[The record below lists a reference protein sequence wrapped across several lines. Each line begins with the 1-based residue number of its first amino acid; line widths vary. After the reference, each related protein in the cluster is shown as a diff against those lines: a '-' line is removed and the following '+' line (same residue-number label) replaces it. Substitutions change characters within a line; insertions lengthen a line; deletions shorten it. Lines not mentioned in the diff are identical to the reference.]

1 MNTHTRSRL
10 ASACFAV
17 ALCFNMGMGC
27 NNTPVL
33 HVDSP
38 VNGTFSNASS
48 VIVTGRVEKAVNTN
62 STLTVNGVPVTIQPD
77 LTWTTTVNLDP
88 VAIVNP
94 ILVRLERPPKIVRQ
108 RVTVIAGDSIVDGD
122 FSLEAMSMRL
132 TAGGLDAMEPIL
144 GGLFALDPGTL
155 VPVGTVLDSSCQIP
169 GPFGTCL
176 GSATTSVSN
185 PTPTISNFAI
195 DMSPMVDEIDGTIS
209 IFDLQIHLDID
220 GTGLVP
226 NCGLRL
232 DAAVT
237 TLPGTYAVEP
247 DPVNPSGVDVQQ
259 NSISVSFTGFNQTF
273 TSGLCDVPIIGDI
286 IQAIIGDLA
295 PTVTQGFQ
303 TFLSD
308 PDGSGPLDAPV
319 AEAIEMA
326 TVGLDLDG
334 SIGSQIGVNLEAPHF
349 LLAEDINGLTIGTD
363 ARITAATPDPT
374 APDLL
379 GSYHVNQVFPNYPVL
394 TPVGGLSYD
403 LGLCIGTS
411 AFNQLLKAEV
421 ESGLLRQV
429 LTELDLGFGSGPQPI
444 TAGLLA
450 LFIPELANADPN
462 LPLELHVLPELAPFT
477 TGLAG
482 PAGEL
487 ATLHLPSL
495 RIKLVEPAAAG
506 PLVEVIVDATTGL
519 DFGFANGQIAVTIGG
534 VAPGSLNVDIVDN
547 RLATNETVLAGVLG
561 FALDQTLPSLADSFG
576 GFPLPD
582 LLGLQLNFVEA
593 SKNGEFIS
601 VFLDLSQGP

>member
-1 MNTHTRSRL
+1 LPDSG
-10 ASACFAV
+10 
-17 ALCFNMGMGC
+17 ALRH
-27 NNTPVL
+27 L
-33 HVDSP
+33 
-38 VNGTFSNASS
+38 
-48 VIVTGRVEKAVNTN
+48 
-62 STLTVNGVPVTIQPD
+62 
-77 LTWTTTVNLDP
+77 
-88 VAIVNP
+88 
-94 ILVRLERPPKIVRQ
+94 
-108 RVTVIAGDSIVDGD
+108 
-122 FSLEAMSMRL
+122 
-132 TAGGLDAMEPIL
+132 L
-144 GGLFALDPGTL
+144 G
-155 VPVGTVLDSSCQIP
+155 
-169 GPFGTCL
+169 
-176 GSATTSVSN
+176 ATTSVAN
-185 PTPTISNFAI
+185 PPPTISNFAI

-247 DPVNPSGVDVQQ
+247 DPLNPSGVDVQQ

-319 AEAIEMA
+319 ADAIELA

-374 APDLL
+374 APDLTA
-379 GSYHVNQVFPNYPVL
+379 SYHVDQVFPNYPAL
-394 TPVGGLSYD
+394 TPVGGFSYD

-411 AFNQLLKAEV
+411 AFNQLLKSEI

-429 LTELDLGFGSGPQPI
+429 LTELDLGFGPQPI

-450 LFIPELANADPN
+450 LFIPELSNADPN
-462 LPLELHVLPELAPFT
+462 LALELHVLPELAPFT
-477 TGLAG
+477 TGAAG
-482 PAGEL
+482 PSGEL
-487 ATLHLPSL
+487 ATLQLPSL
-495 RIKLVEPAAAG
+495 RINLVQPG
-506 PLVEVIVDATTGL
+506 FDVPMFEVIVDAATGL
-519 DFGFANGQIAVTIGG
+519 DFGFANDQIAVTIGA
-534 VAPGSLNVDIVDN
+534 VTPGSLNIDIVAN
-547 RLATNETVLAGVLG
+547 RLATNETVLAGVLE
-561 FALDQTLPSLADSFG
+561 FALNQTLPALADSFG

-582 LLGLQLNFVEA
+582 LLGLQLSFVEA